1 MPSLVTYPFKGLKA
15 KIGVTFL
22 TLNEKPE
29 CLIISPGGCGTVS
42 LIKYLNKFIK
52 SNNYFEKKYSNV
64 GIGHL
69 YKPNKFLIKNNIKVI
84 LIYRDFEGIYKS
96 IHSRGFVRNTLSIF
110 GDLFPF
116 MYINIFKN
124 EKKLKKK
131 YFRYLRNFYSNW
143 ENYNKKNILR
153 VKFNDL
159 YKKKD
164 IKFKIKNF
172 LDIKNKNFLKNFPK
186 YKRYIKGKNF
196 KDPSSQLD

>member
-69 YKPNKFLIKNNIKVI
+69 YKPNKFLIKN
-84 LIYRDFEGIYKS
+84 
-96 IHSRGFVRNTLSIF
+96 
-110 GDLFPF
+110 
-116 MYINIFKN
+116 
-124 EKKLKKK
+124 
-131 YFRYLRNFYSNW
+131 
-143 ENYNKKNILR
+143 
-153 VKFNDL
+153 
-159 YKKKD
+159 
-164 IKFKIKNF
+164 
-172 LDIKNKNFLKNFPK
+172 
-186 YKRYIKGKNF
+186 KNF
-196 KDPSSQLD
+196 KPEKGNHCNWCDYKDLSCPAWED